1 MVGGDYD
8 GDGGDGTVTA
18 LKNESIR
25 ASAFECA
32 NARTKHLRGSSV
44 RLKYLYRLSSA
55 AILQFRKRD
64 SRVRIL
70 GM

>member
-1 MVGGDYD
+1 MVGGDYGD
-8 GDGGDGTVTA
+8 GDSSVTA

-32 NARTKHLRGSSV
+32 NARTKHLRGSSA
-44 RLKYLYRLSSA
+44 RLKHLYRLSSA